1 MLISIYMFFVFLPE
15 KDFKRLES
23 LYRITRGF
31 KYFILFYFKDEK
43 TKGQEWLRALLKGIK
58 LTRD

>member
-1 MLISIYMFFVFLPE
+1 MFFVFFPE